1 MNNLNKSYIRR
12 LILEAM
18 HDMDMEDEGFGEPG
32 TPPEASGFRPMP
44 NPMVDDLET
53 TEADTESYE
62 DRVARLKRQAKET
75 GTEFD
80 MEQDGGLRAMKKMI
94 KSNAGYRIRQFL
106 DLGQS
111 QDRIRF
117 AAKVALDEIFAERE
131 DS

>member
-1 MNNLNKSYIRR
+1 MTKLDRNHIRR
-12 LILEAM
+12 LILETLT
-18 HDMDMEDEGFGEPG
+18 DGDLEELNPDVSDEPMD
-32 TPPEASGFRPMP
+32 ASGFRPYP

-62 DRVARLKRQAKET
+62 DRVKRLKRQAKET

-80 MEQDGGLRAMKKMI
+80 MESDGGLRAMKKMI

-106 DLGQS
+106 DFGQS
-111 QDRIRF
+111 QDRIRY